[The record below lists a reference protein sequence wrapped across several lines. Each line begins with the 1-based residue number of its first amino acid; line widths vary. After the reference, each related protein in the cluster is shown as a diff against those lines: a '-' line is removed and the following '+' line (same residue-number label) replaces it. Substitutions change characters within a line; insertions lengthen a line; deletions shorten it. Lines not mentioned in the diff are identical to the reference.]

1 MGAQNIARH
10 RGHPFGAT
18 LDGDLACLP
27 QNWREKWQKWLQK
40 HQLNPD
46 LGQSWGYFFFFAIAT
61 TMAITCH
68 NLHTLGYD
76 PLNCGEI

>member
-1 MGAQNIARH
+1 MINHAQGHQMWELKILLDIGPSFNGA
-10 RGHPFGAT
+10 AT

-46 LGQSWGYFFFFAIAT
+46 LGQSWVYFCCNRYNYGNN
-61 TMAITCH
+61 MS
-68 NLHTLGYD
+68 
-76 PLNCGEI
+76 